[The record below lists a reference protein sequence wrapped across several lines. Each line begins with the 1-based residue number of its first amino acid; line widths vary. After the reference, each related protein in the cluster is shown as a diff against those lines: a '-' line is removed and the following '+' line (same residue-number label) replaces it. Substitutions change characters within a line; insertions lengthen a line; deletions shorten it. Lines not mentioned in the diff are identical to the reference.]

1 MASIRQRP
9 DGVWRARYRDDTG
22 KEHARHFKLKR
33 DAQRWLDEVTTSVVT
48 GMYVDP
54 RAGSALWST
63 WTDAWIERQAWA
75 DGSVETARTAVQSV
89 SWLNDPS
96 GM

>member
-54 RAGSALWST
+54 PRRLST
-63 WTDAWIERQAWA
+63 LVHM
-75 DGSVETARTAVQSV
+75 DGRLDRTAGVGRRQRRDRPDSRAERFV
-89 SWLNDPS
+89 AE
-96 GM
+96 